1 MNVGVDST
9 FIYIYIYIYYE
20 RKKEKERKKF
30 ILLCF
35 NVLSTVPREN
45 RLADFLYIY
54 IYIHTHHSIYLDGD
68 EICKIVKFP
77 KISHAK

>member
-9 FIYIYIYIYYE
+9 LYIYIINIYYE

-45 RLADFLYIY
+45 
-54 IYIHTHHSIYLDGD
+54 
-68 EICKIVKFP
+68 
-77 KISHAK
+77 

>member
-9 FIYIYIYIYYE
+9 LYIYIYIYIYIYYE

-54 IYIHTHHSIYLDGD
+54 IHI
-68 EICKIVKFP
+68 IVYTWMVTKY
-77 KISHAK
+77 AK